1 MSSPGNANAALAKRR
16 REKLIVDVPGE
27 YHAPNLVQA
36 NTVWAGWCRHALWI
50 FSRYWRSAN
59 PKDLLAFARHV
70 HAIRMHDGRRIA
82 RIADEIERSAP

>member
-27 YHAPNLVQA
+27 DHAPNLVQA
-36 NTVWAGWCRHALWI
+36 NTVSAGWCPHALRI

-59 PKDLLAFARHV
+59 PKHLLAFARHV
-70 HAIRMHDGRRIA
+70 HARRMDDGRRIA
-82 RIADEIERSAP
+82 RIADAIERSAP